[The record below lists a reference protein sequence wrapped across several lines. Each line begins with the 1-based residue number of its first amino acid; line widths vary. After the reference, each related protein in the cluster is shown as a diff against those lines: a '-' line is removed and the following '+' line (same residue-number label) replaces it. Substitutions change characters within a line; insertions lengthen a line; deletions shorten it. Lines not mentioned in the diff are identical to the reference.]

1 MQTRNQKHAVEVFQK
16 VEGLFNEGK
25 EAIEELLKTEGEE
38 TQKVKKKRREIETAR
53 KKYGAMAH
61 KLPVLIRTA
70 GLAQALGFLDA
81 KSKKESEAM
90 NKRLLDDLASTLSK
104 SSTQLLS
111 HSRGDNNQS
120 LGDYLRLTQETL
132 AALLWYKRFAQS
144 VLGVEQGERTGD

>member
-1 MQTRNQKHAVEVFQK
+1 MQTRNQKLAVKVFQK
-16 VEGLFNEGK
+16 VENLQRDFPDENSVE
-25 EAIEELLKTEGEE
+25 
-38 TQKVKKKRREIETAR
+38 R

-90 NKRLLDDLASTLSK
+90 NKQLLDDLASTLG
-104 SSTQLLS
+104 LS
-111 HSRGDNNQS
+111 AEELIKQSRGGGNQS
-120 LGDYLRLTQETL
+120 LGDYLRLTQEAL

-144 VLGVEQGERTGD
+144 VLGVQQGEGTGD

>member
-1 MQTRNQKHAVEVFQK
+1 MQTRNQKLAVKVFQK
-16 VEGLFNEGK
+16 IENLQREFPNENS
-25 EAIEELLKTEGEE
+25 IE
-38 TQKVKKKRREIETAR
+38 R

-81 KSKKESEAM
+81 KSKKESEMM
-90 NKRLLDDLASTLSK
+90 NKRLLGDLASTLGK
-104 SSTQLLS
+104 SSADALLS
-111 HSRGDNNQS
+111 QSRGNNNQS

-144 VLGVEQGERTGD
+144 VLGVEQGEQTGD

>member
-1 MQTRNQKHAVEVFQK
+1 MQTRNQTLAVKVFQK
-16 VEGLFNEGK
+16 
-25 EAIEELLKTEGEE
+25 IENLQREFPDENSTE
-38 TQKVKKKRREIETAR
+38 R

-81 KSKKESEAM
+81 KSNDKEGKM
-90 NKRLLDDLASTLSK
+90 NKQLLNDLASTLGK

-111 HSRGDNNQS
+111 QSRGENNQP
-120 LGDYLRLTQETL
+120 LADYLRLTQETF

-144 VLGVEQGERTGD
+144 VLGVESGENAKE